1 MKDEINNITLFCVN
15 CNEETPHTVQ
25 YIGSYLRSVTC
36 DNCSKKI
43 EIDRRHLRTVFAEDF
58 IDRLL
63 TKPHRINEDM
73 KKAFATLMPFFPKR
87 LFLEPL
93 QVFREIYGILRKDED
108 KKSPKSQKFSGAK
121 NQADNK
127 FVSNKDPAGNKV
139 DDKNSS
145 IKKVFREKPAGSKAD
160 GKKVVGKNGT
170 K

>member
-1 MKDEINNITLFCVN
+1 MKDEINIITLFCVN

-93 QVFREIYGILRKDED
+93 QVFREIYGILKKDED
-108 KKSPKSQKFSGAK
+108 KKTPKSLKPMDNRNRADTKSIDNK
-121 NQADNK
+121 NAADRKPDDKNRDNK
-127 FVSNKDPAGNKV
+127 F
-139 DDKNSS
+139 
-145 IKKVFREKPAGSKAD
+145 
-160 GKKVVGKNGT
+160 
-170 K
+170 

>member
-1 MKDEINNITLFCVN
+1 MKDEINIITLFCVN

-93 QVFREIYGILRKDED
+93 QVFREIYGILKKDED
-108 KKSPKSQKFSGAK
+108 KKTPKSPKPMDNRNRADTKSIDNK
-121 NQADNK
+121 NAADRKPDDKNRDNK
-127 FVSNKDPAGNKV
+127 F
-139 DDKNSS
+139 
-145 IKKVFREKPAGSKAD
+145 
-160 GKKVVGKNGT
+160 
-170 K
+170 